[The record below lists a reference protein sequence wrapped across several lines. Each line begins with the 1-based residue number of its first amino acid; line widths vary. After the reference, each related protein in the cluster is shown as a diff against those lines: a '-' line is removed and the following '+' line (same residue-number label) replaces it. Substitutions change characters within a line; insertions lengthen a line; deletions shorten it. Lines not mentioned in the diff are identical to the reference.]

1 MSEEDLTSVSFKDT
15 AFLQVFGLNE
25 HNALDY
31 FAMSQFYDKS
41 CLNEQLK
48 MQVRHNDLQAQQLD
62 GRQMKGLE
70 YTIWY
75 FTLQP
80 SLFVIR
86 KQTRFSPTRVDL
98 IAVYYIVEGTVYQA
112 PNLCQVLANRVR
124 TSLFFTKN
132 ALQIAKESY
141 RHNPILGYSWSNE
154 PDLFEQLQSSLAE
167 RQKSTQQEDLT
178 PSGEIDDVMDVDGA
192 NGADMSRSGNGATA
206 NVTSLGE
213 QHRATQ
219 FIMTVD
225 QLISN
230 SNEWY
235 KAPSATAVSGE
246 SLMIPHEIASV
257 SGASPASIVT
267 PIETTRLSP
276 PNLSK
281 TISQRSKS
289 SSGKRQREFH
299 MIPFPSI
306 SIISSISRT

>member
-98 IAVYYIVEGTVYQA
+98 IAVYYIVE
-112 PNLCQVLANRVR
+112 
-124 TSLFFTKN
+124 
-132 ALQIAKESY
+132 AKESY